1 VGTEGAAGT
10 RTRALEEGGVVAGGV
25 GSVVLPNAAGA
36 DAADAAEPAAPDPES
51 TADVSE
57 PDPLA
62 AVEDAGR

>member
-1 VGTEGAAGT
+1 MSGTKT
-10 RTRALEEGGVVAGGV
+10 IALDYTLVLAGGV